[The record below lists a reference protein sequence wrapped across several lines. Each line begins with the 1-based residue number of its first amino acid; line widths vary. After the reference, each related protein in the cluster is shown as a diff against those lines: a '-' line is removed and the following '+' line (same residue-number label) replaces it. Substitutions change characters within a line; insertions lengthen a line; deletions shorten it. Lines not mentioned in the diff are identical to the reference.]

1 VDYKRCWSSYA
12 ANSKVNRKWS
22 WPPSV
27 IVGVVSVARST
38 PLAPPIARRRR
49 KRCLLARASP
59 AGKAQCTGGGSGP
72 STPVDALGHTG
83 RPSISLSGV
92 SAAGNDEPL
101 VPYYVS
107 TGFLRVRA
115 CCLGSGAG
123 GLVWRGVKAHVAPSL
138 FLAISPQVMNGLPL
152 PAPLS
157 VAGCSTSRGGR
168 CGPQYIQGESPA
180 IGERG

>member
-1 VDYKRCWSSYA
+1 MRCWNSYA
-12 ANSKVNRKWS
+12 ATSKVNRKWN

-27 IVGVVSVARST
+27 IVGVVSVARFT

-49 KRCLLARASP
+49 KRCLLAGASP

-83 RPSISLSGV
+83 RPSISPSGV
-92 SAAGNDEPL
+92 GAACNDVPL
-101 VPYYVS
+101 MPYYVS

-123 GLVWRGVKAHVAPSL
+123 GLVWREVRAPVAPSFFL
-138 FLAISPQVMNGLPL
+138 FVAPRVMNGLPL